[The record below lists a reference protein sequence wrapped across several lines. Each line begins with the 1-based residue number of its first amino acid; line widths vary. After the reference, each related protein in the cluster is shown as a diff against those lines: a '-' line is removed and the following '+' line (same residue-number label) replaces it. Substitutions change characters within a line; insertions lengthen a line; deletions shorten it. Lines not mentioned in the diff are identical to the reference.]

1 MYIYISL
8 SLYIYI
14 YYMKC
19 PECAENLGN
28 CLWTPTILVVDHFP
42 TGKAVGFPD
51 VKSLEGFGG
60 CSPCS

>member
-1 MYIYISL
+1 
-8 SLYIYI
+8 
-14 YYMKC
+14 MKC